1 MARTREARENGWHVE
16 VTLRKKIEVPIEL
29 IYITSQRKEFSHRPL
44 RSGIVGEE
52 NKEANVNMNSDVCW
66 LVTCQNVLIS
76 FAFHH
81 RTPEME
87 FSSFQIGIIFHNSLK
102 ARRNE
107 EV

>member
-29 IYITSQRKEFSHRPL
+29 IYITAKGIFPRPL

-52 NKEANVNMNSDVCW
+52 NEEANVNMNSDVCW

-107 EV
+107 KV